1 MSRDRRAV
9 SVLLVALALV
19 APAVY
24 PIAVGLAG
32 SRSTDAR
39 TPAGP
44 LPQPAAPLDVYKSLG
59 AWVDMYDAPP
69 WRYPGRAVKKMSA
82 KGVKTLYLETAN
94 YRKPKSGP
102 IFRPAKVTKF
112 LTAANEVG
120 IDVVAWY
127 VPGFDN
133 LRRDLRRS
141 RAAIEFETAEGL
153 MFDSFALDIEA
164 TLVRDIETRN
174 RRARKLSRRIRDL
187 VGEDYALGAI
197 VPEAG
202 ALYWPS
208 FPYRGLAYNYDA
220 FLPMA
225 YFSYRTSGARGV
237 YKFVANNIAAVREAT
252 GDPDIPIHLIG
263 GIAEDSTPREVGAMV
278 QATID
283 QRAFGASLYDFPTTT
298 RRQWRK
304 LAEVP

>member
-1 MSRDRRAV
+1 VSRDRRAW
-9 SVLLVALALV
+9 SLFLLAFALTV
-19 APAVY
+19 PTVH
-24 PIAVGLAG
+24 PIAAGLADP
-32 SRSTDAR
+32 SATEPEA
-39 TPAGP
+39 TTGP
-44 LPQPAAPLDVYKSLG
+44 LPLPPATVDVYKGLG
-59 AWVDMYDAPP
+59 TWVDMYDAPP
-69 WRYPGRAVKKMSA
+69 WRYPARAVHKMSA

-94 YRKPKSGP
+94 YRKPKTGP
-102 IFRPAKVTKF
+102 IFRAAKVTRF
-112 LTAANEVG
+112 LAAAEEAG
-120 IDVVAWY
+120 ISVVAWY

-133 LRRDLRRS
+133 LRRDFRRA
-141 RAAIEFETAEGL
+141 RAAIEFQTEEGL
-153 MFDSFALDIEA
+153 TFDSFALDIEA

-174 RRARKLSRRIRDL
+174 RRARRLSRRIRDL
-187 VGEDYALGAI
+187 VGEDYVLGAI

-208 FPYRGLAYNYDA
+208 FPYRGLAYNHDV

-237 YKFVANNIAAVREAT
+237 YAFVADNITAVREAT
-252 GDPDIPIHLIG
+252 GKPNIPVHLIG

-278 QATID
+278 QASRD
-283 QRAFGASLYDFPTTT
+283 HASFGSSLYDFPTTT